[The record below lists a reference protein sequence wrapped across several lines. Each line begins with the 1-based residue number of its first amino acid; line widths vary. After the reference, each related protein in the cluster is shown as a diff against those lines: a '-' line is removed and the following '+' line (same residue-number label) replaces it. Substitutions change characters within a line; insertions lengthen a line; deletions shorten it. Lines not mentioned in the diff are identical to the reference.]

1 MTSKLGANQLYAIK
15 MLDKH
20 GCLTTTQLAEMLGMK
35 DSNRAAKLM
44 CTLRDRR
51 IAYISGWGNGNRS
64 IWSLGDKPDAVK
76 VPMPKTIMDKRYR
89 KKAENRLG
97 KKLSAM
103 VFNAMKRKDSSVI
116 VIDGVKIWERGRGI
130 LV

>member
-1 MTSKLGANQLYAIK
+1 MTTGLGANQLYAIK

-20 GCLTTTQLAEMLGMK
+20 GSLTTTQLAEMLGMK
-35 DSNRAAKLM
+35 EVNRASKLM

-51 IAYISGWGNGNRS
+51 IAYISAWGNGNRS

-76 VPMPKTIMDKRYR
+76 VPMPGAESDRLRKR
-89 KKAENRLG
+89 RLRGRIG
-97 KKLSAM
+97 KKLANM
-103 VFNAMKRKDSSVI
+103 ILHAQKKKDVSSI
-116 VIDGVKIWERGRGI
+116 VIDGVKIWERGKGI